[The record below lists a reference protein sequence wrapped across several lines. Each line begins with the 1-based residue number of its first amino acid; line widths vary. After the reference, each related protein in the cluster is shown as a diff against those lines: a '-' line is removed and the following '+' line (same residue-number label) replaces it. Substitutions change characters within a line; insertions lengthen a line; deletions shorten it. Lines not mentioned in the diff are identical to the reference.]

1 MNQHVGQEWNI
12 CFYSTDTHFAHSTER
27 FSDSS
32 FKGTV
37 VGDNFYKQA
46 VIEWRDNGASVSVAT
61 IQTDAV
67 TGTGTVYCDLTGIR
81 KEVVCR
87 IFGGNSGLNRIT
99 SALYGFL

>member
-1 MNQHVGQEWNI
+1 M
-12 CFYSTDTHFAHSTER
+12 
-27 FSDSS
+27 
-32 FKGTV
+32 
-37 VGDNFYKQA
+37 GDNFYKQA

-61 IQTDAV
+61 IQTNAV